1 MVDKKIVILGASHV
15 RRKFGN
21 KAVRAY
27 LDAGYKVFAVNENP
41 HVTDVEGLPVYRS
54 ILDIPEDVTVASI
67 YLPAEKTLPLVD
79 DIARKGIKEIFLN
92 PGAESPELVDALT
105 AKGVTPIQAC
115 SIVAVGK
122 SPSQYGE

>member
-1 MVDKKIVILGASHV
+1 MLDKKIAILGASHV

-27 LDAGYKVFAVNENP
+27 RDAGYTVFAVNDNP
-41 HVTDVEGLPVYRS
+41 HITEVEGLPIYRS
-54 ILDIPEDVTVASI
+54 VLDIPDDVALASV
-67 YLPAEKTLPLVD
+67 YLPADKTLTLVD
-79 DIARKGIKEIFLN
+79 EIAKKGIKEIFLN
-92 PGAESPELVDALT
+92 PGAESIALVDALT

-122 SPSQYGE
+122 SPSAYGE